1 MNFKRNYLNMMI
13 NRWKRISI
21 IMPLLIIYVSLDQF
35 TKYLAK
41 KMLVPGAVIR
51 FLGDTVRLQ
60 YAENKGIYLS
70 LGSNLS
76 DETRFWLFTVA
87 VSVLLAF
94 MFLFLIFSK
103 KMSSLPTIALTLVL
117 SGGISNLIDR
127 IFHQGVV
134 IDMLNFGIGNLRTG
148 ILNLADLAVTF
159 GGGLMIYF
167 LLFKDD
173 MNHSVSSAL
182 LPENKNVPSDKED
195 EDFDEI

>member
-1 MNFKRNYLNMMI
+1 
-13 NRWKRISI
+13 
-21 IMPLLIIYVSLDQF
+21 
-35 TKYLAK
+35 
-41 KMLVPGAVIR
+41 MLVPGAVIR
-51 FLGDTVRLQ
+51 FLGDTVRFQ

-70 LGSNLS
+70 LGSALP
-76 DETRFWLFTVA
+76 DEIRFWLFTVA
-87 VSVLLAF
+87 VSVLLASI
-94 MFLFLIFSK
+94 FLFLIFSK
-103 KMSSLPTIALTLVL
+103 NISSLPTIALTLVL
-117 SGGISNLIDR
+117 SGGIGNLIDR

-182 LPENKNVPSDKED
+182 LPENKNIPSDKED

>member
-1 MNFKRNYLNMMI
+1 
-13 NRWKRISI
+13 
-21 IMPLLIIYVSLDQF
+21 
-35 TKYLAK
+35 
-41 KMLVPGAVIR
+41 MLVPGAVIR
-51 FLGDTVRLQ
+51 FLGDMVRLQ

-87 VSVLLAF
+87 VSVLLAS

-103 KMSSLPTIALTLVL
+103 KMSLFPTIALTLVL
-117 SGGISNLIDR
+117 SGGIGNLIDR

-159 GGGLMIYF
+159 GSGLMIYF

-173 MNHSVSSAL
+173 INHSVSSAL
-182 LPENKNVPSDKED
+182 LPENKNVSSNKED